1 MYSREALADIFQRIL
16 KFELDVDSIYEECIE
31 NIDDEHI
38 INTLQEI
45 SKEEE
50 VHIEL
55 AKELFKIIEEE
66 IPEDTSRK

>member
-16 KFELDVDSIYEECIE
+16 KFEKDVNSIYEECIE

-38 INTLQEI
+38 INTLHEI
-45 SKEEE
+45 SKEED

-55 AKELFKIIEEE
+55 AKELSKIID
-66 IPEDTSRK
+66 ED

>member
-16 KFELDVDSIYEECIE
+16 KFEQDVDSLYEECLE
-31 NIDDEHI
+31 NLDDEHI
-38 INTLQEI
+38 ITVLQEI

-55 AKELFKIIEEE
+55 AKELSKIIEE
-66 IPEDTSRK
+66 D

>member
-16 KFELDVDSIYEECIE
+16 KFEQDVDSLYEECIE

-38 INTLQEI
+38 INTLREI
-45 SKEEE
+45 AKEEE

-55 AKELFKIIEEE
+55 AKGLSKIID
-66 IPEDTSRK
+66 ED